1 MRSLIPGASQVWA
14 LGDRLRTGLSC
25 HQPLP
30 LALTQGP
37 LPWLRIRKE
46 QKGAMATV
54 PGRDPSEPLPVSEG
68 ACAGTPSQD
77 PALVLQCRCL
87 HSPASQCQ
95 STCTSVSPGRSHG
108 SPTQRE
114 WLFFLCTTQHVDC
127 PRGSAVKNL
136 PANAGDVGLSPGMG
150 RFPEEEMAARSSLLA
165 WRIPWTEEPAESVK
179 KSWIQLSTHVPW
191 DTVCGFLLPTQ
202 GANLHPPALETW
214 SCYHWATR
222 KVPPGSF

>member
-30 LALTQGP
+30 LALTQGH
-37 LPWLRIRKE
+37 LPWLRIWGE

-114 WLFFLCTTQHVDC
+114 MALLSVYRTARGLP
-127 PRGSAVKNL
+127 PRLSGKESACKCRRC
-136 PANAGDVGLSPGMG
+136 G
-150 RFPEEEMAARSSLLA
+150 FE
-165 WRIPWTEEPAESVK
+165 
-179 KSWIQLSTHVPW
+179 PW
-191 DTVCGFLLPTQ
+191 DGKIP
-202 GANLHPPALETW
+202 
-214 SCYHWATR
+214 
-222 KVPPGSF
+222 